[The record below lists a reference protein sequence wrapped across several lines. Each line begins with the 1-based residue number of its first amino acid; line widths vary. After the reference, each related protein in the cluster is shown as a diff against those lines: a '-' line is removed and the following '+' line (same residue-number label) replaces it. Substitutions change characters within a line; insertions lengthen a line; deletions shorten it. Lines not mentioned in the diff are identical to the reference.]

1 MELPVQCAFAI
12 FLKVNASKHWEEANC
27 FFLREGPPGDSFGQ
41 CARAPLTLMQLD
53 TAAAARSIPKLQPPW
68 QLLKMLPLNTTQEK
82 RWINQSDHCVSNP
95 LTIQRGNASHT
106 LHPKPVTSFAIPS
119 RMDQKI

>member
-1 MELPVQCAFAI
+1 MP
-12 FLKVNASKHWEEANC
+12 ASIGEEATC
-27 FFLREGPPGDSFGQ
+27 LFLREWPPGDSFGQ
-41 CARAPLTLMQLD
+41 CARAPLTLKQLD
-53 TAAAARSIPKLQPPW
+53 TAAAAKSIPELQPPW